1 MIKAMQTKEYN
12 GFIIKGIGGFYYV
25 ETADGIFEC
34 KAKGKFRKSKIT
46 PLAGDKVKI
55 TVRVDKENTIDEI
68 FERKNF
74 LQRPPVA
81 NIDILMIVI
90 STCEPMPNTLV
101 IDKMTVAAEK
111 YGIEPVLVIT
121 KTDLASADELL
132 NIYRTTGYKI
142 FTVSKNDQGSLD
154 DIKAYLSGKLTAFT
168 GNSGVGKSTLINKL
182 CPSLNLETNE
192 ISDKLGRGR
201 HTTRQAEIFHVDDC
215 LIIDT
220 AGFSSLDFIG
230 GDIILKDDLQ
240 YYFKEFSDYIGQCRF
255 SVSCSH
261 VADKGCMITQMVEKG
276 IISKSRHDSY
286 VSIYNEVKNIAE
298 WEIGRN

>member
-34 KAKGKFRKSKIT
+34 KAKGKFRKSKII

-90 STCEPMPNTLV
+90 STCEPAPNTLV

-142 FTVSKNDQGSLD
+142 FTVSNNDQSSLD
-154 DIKAYLSGKLTAFT
+154 DIKTYLSGKLTAFT